1 MSAAT
6 SAAEAAA
13 GGARLVVDGMVVEY
27 PTAAGTVRAVSDVS
41 FELGAGETLGV
52 VGESGCGKSTMA
64 RAVLQLPA
72 PKAGRVLFEDTD
84 LTTLSGDRMRRLRP
98 ELQMVFQDP
107 VSSLNPRRTVRDI
120 VAEPLTIWKKGTRA
134 ERQQKVDEMLH
145 AVGLDPQEYG
155 GRKPTELSGGQ
166 CQRVAIARALVA
178 GAKLLVCDEPVS
190 SLDVS
195 LRATVLN
202 MLEDLQDRFDLSI
215 LFIAHD
221 LAVVKNISDR
231 VMVMYLGKIVE
242 IADADALYARPAH
255 PYTVALLDSIPD
267 PDPDAPAP
275 KASLAGDPPSPVDPP
290 SGCRFRTRCAWAQ
303 DVCAQ
308 VEPPLAEV
316 AAGHRVACHFPFVAT
331 GTLPIRERDHT
342 APLPG

>member
-1 MSAAT
+1 MNEPMTAPDRS
-6 SAAEAAA
+6 
-13 GGARLVVDGMVVEY
+13 RLRVEDLVVEY
-27 PTAAGTVRAVSDVS
+27 PTASGTVSAVSHVS
-41 FELGAGETLGV
+41 FELAPGDTLGV

-72 PKAGRVLFEDTD
+72 PKSGRVVFEGTD
-84 LTTLSGDRMRRLRP
+84 LTALPPERMRRLRP

-107 VSSLNPRRTVRDI
+107 VSSLNPRRTVREI
-120 VAEPLTIWKKGTRA
+120 VAEPLTIWRRGTRA
-134 ERQQKVDEMLH
+134 ERLRAADEMLQ
-145 AVGLDPQEYG
+145 AVGLDPADYG
-155 GRKPTELSGGQ
+155 SRKPTELSGGQ

-202 MLEDLQDRFDLSI
+202 MLEDLQERFDLSI

-231 VMVMYLGKIVE
+231 VMVMYLGKVVE
-242 IADADALYARPAH
+242 IADADSLYARPAH

-275 KASLAGDPPSPVDPP
+275 KAALAGDPPSPVNPP
-290 SGCRFRTRCAWAQ
+290 SGCRFRTRCPWAQ
-303 DVCAQ
+303 EVCALQ
-308 VEPPLAEV
+308 EPPLAEV
-316 AAGHRVACHFPFVAT
+316 APGGHRVACHFPYVAT
-331 GTLPIRERDHT
+331 ADRERRATDAVGT
-342 APLPG
+342 

>member
-1 MSAAT
+1 MTAPMIG
-6 SAAEAAA
+6 AETEA
-13 GGARLVVDGMVVEY
+13 ARLVVDSMVVEY
-27 PTAAGTVRAVSDVS
+27 PTAAGTVRAVSNVS
-41 FELGAGETLGV
+41 FELAAGETLGV

-64 RAVLQLPA
+64 RAVLQMPS
-72 PKAGRVLFEDTD
+72 PKSGRVLFEDTD
-84 LTTLSGDRMRRLRP
+84 LTTLPADKMRRLRP

-107 VSSLNPRRTVRDI
+107 VSSLNPRRTVREI
-120 VAEPLTIWKKGTRA
+120 VAEPLTIWKTGTRA
-134 ERQQKVDEMLH
+134 ERLQKVDEMLH

-202 MLEDLQDRFDLSI
+202 MLEDLQDQFDLSI

-231 VMVMYLGKIVE
+231 VMVMYLGKVVE
-242 IADADALYARPAH
+242 IADADTLYARPAH

-290 SGCRFRTRCAWAQ
+290 SGCRFRTRCVWAQ
-303 DVCAQ
+303 EICAR

-316 AAGHRVACHFPFVAT
+316 QAGHRVACHFPFAAT
-331 GTLPIRERDHT
+331 ERLPIREPENT
-342 APLPG
+342 ARLAE